1 MEAIQDLLII
11 YEKASGKK
19 NKLCKNYSF
28 FSKNVSDSPNEVIKN
43 LLGVLEIKEY
53 EKYLG
58 LLAVVG
64 RNKKASLNLLKI
76 GGGGNYKGGKR
87 SCFLKLVKKFC

>member
-28 FSKNVSDSPNEVIKN
+28 FSKNVSDSPNEVIKICWEFLRLKN
-43 LLGVLEIKEY
+43 MRTIWACLLW
-53 EKYLG
+53 
-58 LLAVVG
+58 
-64 RNKKASLNLLKI
+64 
-76 GGGGNYKGGKR
+76 
-87 SCFLKLVKKFC
+87 

>member
-11 YEKASGKK
+11 YEKASGQKINSAK
-19 NKLCKNYSF
+19 TTLF
-28 FSKNVSDSPNEVIKN
+28 FSKNVSDSPKEVIKN

-53 EKYLG
+53 EKYSG

-64 RNKKASLNLLKI
+64 RNKKASLNYIKD
-76 GGGGNYKGGKR
+76 GCGGNYKGGKR